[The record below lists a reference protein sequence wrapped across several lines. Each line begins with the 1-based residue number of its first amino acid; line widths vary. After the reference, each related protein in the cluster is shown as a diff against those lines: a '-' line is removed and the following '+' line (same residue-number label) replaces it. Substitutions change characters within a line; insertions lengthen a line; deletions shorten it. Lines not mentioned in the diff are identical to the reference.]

1 MVKKWP
7 RVTLVHAPTIAAL
20 WLSDAQFVN
29 RWVLYILQYLFF
41 NYYYIYEGDVCDG
54 YNSIYILLNKLVV

>member
-20 WLSDAQFVN
+20 WLLDAQFVN
-29 RWVLYILQYLFF
+29 RYHIYIHTCT
-41 NYYYIYEGDVCDG
+41 EGDVCDG
-54 YNSIYILLNKLVV
+54 YNSILSFIGGCVITPSIEF